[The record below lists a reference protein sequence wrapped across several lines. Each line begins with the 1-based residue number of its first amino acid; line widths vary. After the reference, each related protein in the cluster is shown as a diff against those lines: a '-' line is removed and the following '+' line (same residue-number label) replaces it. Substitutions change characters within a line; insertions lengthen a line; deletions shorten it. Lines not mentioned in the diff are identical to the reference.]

1 MFDVN
6 LFDELRIGLA
16 TADDIRRWSKGEVKK
31 PETINYRTLKPEKD
45 GLFCERIFGPTRDW
59 ECQCGKYKRVRYK
72 GIICERCGVEVT
84 KSKVRRERMGHIEL
98 AAPVTHIWY
107 FKGVPSRLG
116 YLLDLAPKDLERIIY
131 FAANII
137 TSVDDEARHN
147 DLSTLEGEM
156 LLEKKEV
163 EDDVNAEIAERASK
177 LEDDLA
183 ALEAE
188 GAKADA
194 RRKVQNAADKEM
206 QHIRERG
213 EREVAR
219 LDEIWNTFNKL
230 APKQMIIDETI
241 YEELVDRY
249 EDYFTGGMGAEA
261 IQTLIRNFDLDAEAE
276 ELRDVINNGKGQ
288 KKMRAL
294 KRLKVVAA
302 FQRSGNDPAGMVLD
316 AIPVIP
322 PELRPMV
329 QLDGGRF
336 ATSDLNDLYR
346 RVINRNNRL
355 RRMIDLGAP
364 EIIVNNE
371 KRMLQESVDALFDNG
386 RRGRPVAGPGSRPLK
401 SLSDLLKGKQGRF
414 RQNLLGKR
422 VDYSGRSVI
431 IVGPQL
437 KLHECGLPKLMA
449 LELFKPFVMK
459 RLVENDYAQNI
470 KSAKRMVERQRPE
483 VWDVL
488 EEAISEHPVLLNR
501 APTLHRLGIQAFEP
515 KLVEGKA
522 IQLHPLACEAFNAD
536 FDGDQMAVHL
546 PLSAEA
552 QAEARVLM
560 LSSNNILSPASG
572 KPLAMPRLDMVTGLY
587 FLTMNKGEDE
597 IGGNGR
603 YAPADDNGPAQ
614 GVYSSY
620 AEAIMAYDRGVLGLQ
635 APIKVRIDH
644 LRPTEAIEAA
654 QFPDGWTKGE
664 SWMAET
670 TLGRIMFNE
679 LLPWNYPY
687 LEGVMVRKGGSKD
700 IVLLG
705 DVINDLAIKYPMI
718 TVAQV
723 LDKMKDAGFY
733 WATRSCV
740 TITMHDV
747 LVLPNKTD
755 MLESYEKEAERIE
768 RKYWDQGA
776 LTERERYDRL
786 VELWKNATDSV
797 GNAVEALYPDDN
809 PIPMI
814 VKSGAAGNM
823 RQIWTLAGMKG
834 MVVNSKGDYI
844 TRPIKTSFREG
855 LSVLEYFNNS
865 HGSRKGLAD
874 TALRTA
880 DSGYLTRRLV
890 DVAQDV
896 IVREDD
902 CGTSKGVAIPLAEA
916 VLDAQ
921 GQPTGSYRRAE
932 FVETA
937 ATGRFL
943 AADAI
948 GADGSVVI
956 EAGVDLGEPEIDM
969 LVAAGVAEIKVRSV
983 MTCDT
988 STGVCATC
996 YGRSMATGKKV
1007 DIGEAVGIVA
1017 AQSIGEPGTQLT
1029 MRTFHQG
1036 GVGGDITG
1044 GLPRVQELF
1053 EARVPKAKAPIAS
1066 VDGTVRIEDDD
1077 NFYTLTIVPADGSDE
1092 VVYEKL
1098 SKRQGLALIKSG
1110 DYERQIKQGDK
1121 VVRGQQLL
1129 KGAADPHEVLRVMG
1143 RRGVQQH
1150 LINEVQKVYRDQ
1162 GVAIHDKHIEIIVRQ
1177 MLRRVTVIDSGS
1189 TEYLPG
1195 SLVDHADAVAASKT
1209 AVQTG
1214 GRPVEVRA
1222 EIMGITK
1229 ASLAT
1234 DSWLSAASFQET
1246 TRVLTDAAINK
1257 RSDKLIGLKE
1267 NVIIGKLIP
1276 AGTGISKYRN
1286 ITVEPTEEARAAAY
1300 QLPSSFGDGFYGDDS
1315 YGEFTGAAVPLDDLD
1330 LN

>member
-1 MFDVN
+1 
-6 LFDELRIGLA
+6 
-16 TADDIRRWSKGEVKK
+16 
-31 PETINYRTLKPEKD
+31 
-45 GLFCERIFGPTRDW
+45 
-59 ECQCGKYKRVRYK
+59 
-72 GIICERCGVEVT
+72 
-84 KSKVRRERMGHIEL
+84 
-98 AAPVTHIWY
+98 
-107 FKGVPSRLG
+107 
-116 YLLDLAPKDLERIIY
+116 
-131 FAANII
+131 
-137 TSVDDEARHN
+137 
-147 DLSTLEGEM
+147 
-156 LLEKKEV
+156 
-163 EDDVNAEIAERASK
+163 
-177 LEDDLA
+177 
-183 ALEAE
+183 
-188 GAKADA
+188 
-194 RRKVQNAADKEM
+194 
-206 QHIRERG
+206 
-213 EREVAR
+213 
-219 LDEIWNTFNKL
+219 
-230 APKQMIIDETI
+230 
-241 YEELVDRY
+241 
-249 EDYFTGGMGAEA
+249 
-261 IQTLIRNFDLDAEAE
+261 
-276 ELRDVINNGKGQ
+276 
-288 KKMRAL
+288 
-294 KRLKVVAA
+294 
-302 FQRSGNDPAGMVLD
+302 
-316 AIPVIP
+316 
-322 PELRPMV
+322 
-329 QLDGGRF
+329 
-336 ATSDLNDLYR
+336 
-346 RVINRNNRL
+346 
-355 RRMIDLGAP
+355 
-364 EIIVNNE
+364 
-371 KRMLQESVDALFDNG
+371 
-386 RRGRPVAGPGSRPLK
+386 
-401 SLSDLLKGKQGRF
+401 
-414 RQNLLGKR
+414 
-422 VDYSGRSVI
+422 
-431 IVGPQL
+431 
-437 KLHECGLPKLMA
+437 
-449 LELFKPFVMK
+449 
-459 RLVENDYAQNI
+459 
-470 KSAKRMVERQRPE
+470 
-483 VWDVL
+483 
-488 EEAISEHPVLLNR
+488 
-501 APTLHRLGIQAFEP
+501 
-515 KLVEGKA
+515 
-522 IQLHPLACEAFNAD
+522 
-536 FDGDQMAVHL
+536 
-546 PLSAEA
+546 
-552 QAEARVLM
+552 
-560 LSSNNILSPASG
+560 
-572 KPLAMPRLDMVTGLY
+572 
-587 FLTMNKGEDE
+587 
-597 IGGNGR
+597 
-603 YAPADDNGPAQ
+603 
-614 GVYSSY
+614 
-620 AEAIMAYDRGVLGLQ
+620 
-635 APIKVRIDH
+635 
-644 LRPTEAIEAA
+644 
-654 QFPDGWTKGE
+654 FPDGWQKGQVWLA
-664 SWMAET
+664 ST
-670 TLGRIMFNE
+670 TLGRVLFNE
-679 LLPWNYPY
+679 LLPWNYPFVN
-687 LEGVMVRKGGSKD
+687 GVMGKKPQAA
-700 IVLLG
+700 
-705 DVINDLAIKYPMI
+705 VINDLAAKYPMI
-718 TVAQV
+718 TVAQTV
-723 LDKMKDAGFY
+723 DKLKDAGFY
-733 WATRSCV
+733 WATRSGV

-747 LVLPNKTD
+747 LVLPNKHEILD
-755 MLESYEKEAERIE
+755 GYEQRARVIEKKLARGKINQTERYNSLVDLWKEATDFVGES
-768 RKYWDQGA
+768 
-776 LTERERYDRL
+776 
-786 VELWKNATDSV
+786 VEK
-797 GNAVEALYPDDN
+797 LYPDDN

-834 MVVNSKGDYI
+834 MVTNSRGDYI

-902 CGTSKGVAIPLAEA
+902 CGTSKGVTIPLAEA

-956 EAGVDLGEPEIDM
+956 EAGIDLGEPEIDM